1 MKRILK
7 NIAIKSP
14 LLIVFLVSANM
25 TYAAP
30 GDLVVDFETTPLF
43 SEASFMPGGEAVK
56 WVKVSN
62 NTPDSHTI
70 VAEAINK
77 INPDGLGD
85 FLNLKIKDGGTV
97 LYDDSLS
104 NFLNA
109 GEVVLTILPSNTD
122 TTYDFM
128 VGFDSSAGNSY
139 QEKNLGFDLLIGFQ
153 GQSGEQADDAEFSVS
168 SGSSSSGLGSL
179 GGSGGPYQG
188 LLISNDSSPS
198 VLGNDVTI
206 TWNTSYY
213 STSQVIFG
221 PESGA
226 PYNLNIAL
234 PNFGYASSSPDFLD
248 KVINHSVTIYGL
260 PPGNYL
266 YRVVSH
272 ASPPTISFEH
282 SFVVSAGGGI
292 ATNGSISSASPSQVA
307 QNNSPVSKKRT
318 SRNIAAAFIGTDGIA
333 PEETVSNDNNQN
345 IAEKITVE
353 DIISGQKNISKET
366 SANNSASVFSAL
378 DEALSGSLKYFLIFL
393 FIVFMIWIIFFRRK
407 ES

>member
-260 PPGNYL
+260 PPGSYL

-282 SFVVSAGGGI
+282 SFVVSAGGT
-292 ATNGSISSASPSQVA
+292 ATDGSISSASPSQVA
-307 QNNSPVSKKRT
+307 QNNAPVSKKRT
-318 SRNIAAAFIGTDGIA
+318 SRNIVVALIGTDGIA

-353 DIISGQKNISKET
+353 DIINGQKNISKEP
-366 SANNSASVFSAL
+366 SANNSASVLSAL
-378 DEALSGSLKYFLIFL
+378 DEALSGSLKYILIFL
-393 FIVFMIWIIFFRRK
+393 FIVFIIWIIFFRRK

>member
-1 MKRILK
+1 MTRILK
-7 NIAIKSP
+7 NIAIKSAF
-14 LLIVFLVSANM
+14 LIVFLALANM

-30 GDLVVDFETTPLF
+30 GDLIVDFETTPLF
-43 SEASFMPGGEAVK
+43 NEASFMPGGEAAK

-70 VAEAINK
+70 VVEAINK

-85 FLNLKIKDGGTV
+85 FLNLKIKEGGTV

-109 GEVVLTILPSNTD
+109 GEVVLTILPSIAD
-122 TTYDFM
+122 TTYDFIA
-128 VGFDSSAGNSY
+128 GFDSSAGNPY

-153 GQSGEQADDAEFSVS
+153 GQGGEQTDDGEFSVS
-168 SGSSSSGLGSL
+168 SGSSSSIA
-179 GGSGGPYQG
+179 SGGGGGGDQYQG
-188 LLISNDSSPS
+188 LLISNDGSPQ

-307 QNNSPVSKKRT
+307 QNNAPVSKKRT
-318 SRNIAAAFIGTDGIA
+318 SRNIVAAFIGTDGIA